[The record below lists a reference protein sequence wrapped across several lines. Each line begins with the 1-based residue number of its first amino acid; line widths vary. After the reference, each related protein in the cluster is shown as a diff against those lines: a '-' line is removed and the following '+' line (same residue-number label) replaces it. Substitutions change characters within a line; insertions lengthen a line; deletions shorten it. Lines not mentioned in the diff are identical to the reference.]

1 MPTECIKEHP
11 SLSWK
16 KNLLIDWACTLD
28 NKIGHIFVVDIELD
42 KNNATE
48 RELL

>member
-11 SLSWK
+11 SPSSK
-16 KNLLIDWACTLD
+16 KNLLIDWARTLD
-28 NKIGHIFVVDIELD
+28 NKIGHIFVVDIEFD
-42 KNNATE
+42 KKNATE